1 MRPALHAMAWSWRYG
16 WIFKTN
22 PMKKVMICLTGC
34 LLLALITPR
43 AQEVSRQEADSNR
56 PVADTTRQT
65 PDTATIVKD
74 TSAIPPAVTT
84 PPADTAVKANG
95 NDSVISLVDDAPA
108 AAAAPVAPVKK
119 HKGSRRH
126 GSPAAPVTAA
136 TPAPAVMSDTT
147 ATSVATVTPDATNT
161 NPAPQTDTATK
172 TNVVVTTDPAAP
184 QTAAASTTDP
194 VPAKTDPAATKPDT
208 TAKSQD
214 SATQDGTPPT
224 HELDRRWF
232 ISPLLKLQFQDFAM
246 LEKNRE
252 GYLSNANTLPFFQ
265 RGNASFAASAYK
277 NITSRLSFSADLGLS
292 FGHVTNNNVEISQTK
307 SQTFNLL
314 NAAVYYHLLPA
325 SYRLQPYI
333 TIGINDIINNASYV
347 SIPMGIGAKF
357 NARKVMVLAEVNYGY
372 AANKN
377 ISNTTMYSMGI
388 YIPIKS
394 KKQKQLDKDDNSPNI
409 RPNKDDSG
417 KKKDSTNKNNGTIIN
432 NIYVTINMD
441 SILKAKGLIGD
452 DGTAGSAGRRNGGDD
467 GDDDGSGGGSP
478 SHGKRRRGLR
488 NFDVD
493 DFEKADFK
501 MDSLDGRPVIRFV
514 VYFEFNDY
522 GLTDRAFANI
532 DRVIGHLRKTPNQ
545 FTVEIKGYTDSVG
558 TDPFNNWLS
567 RKRAKMVLDYM
578 NSRGIPAELMQA
590 KAYGRDNPVGNNSD
604 PNTAW
609 LNRRAEVIVHAKE
622 ALANDK

>member
-1 MRPALHAMAWSWRYG
+1 VRPALHAMAWSWRYG

-43 AQEVSRQEADSNR
+43 AQEISRQAPDSNR
-56 PVADTTRQT
+56 PVADTTRQM
-65 PDTATIVKD
+65 PDTATIIKD

-84 PPADTAVKANG
+84 PPADTTVKANG

-108 AAAAPVAPVKK
+108 APVAPVKK
-119 HKGSRRH
+119 HKRPARH
-126 GSPAAPVTAA
+126 SSPDAPVATA
-136 TPAPAVMSDTT
+136 TP
-147 ATSVATVTPDATNT
+147 VASATPDATNT
-161 NPAPQTDTATK
+161 NPAAQNDTATR

-184 QTAAASTTDP
+184 QTVAAATTDAASAKP
-194 VPAKTDPAATKPDT
+194 DPIPAKTEPAATKPDT
-208 TAKSQD
+208 TAKTQD
-214 SATQDGTPPT
+214 STTADGTPT
-224 HELDRRWF
+224 TRELDRRWF

-265 RGNASFAASAYK
+265 RGNGSFAASAYK

-333 TIGINDIINNASYV
+333 TIGINDIINNTSYV
-347 SIPMGIGAKF
+347 SIPIGIGAKF
-357 NARKVMVLAEVNYGY
+357 NAKKIMVLAEVNYGY

-394 KKQKQLDKDDNSPNI
+394 KKQKQLDKDDNAPDK
-409 RPNKDDSG
+409 RLNKDDA

-467 GDDDGSGGGSP
+467 GDDDGSGGGSG
-478 SHGKRRRGLR
+478 SHGKKRRGLR
-488 NFDVD
+488 NFDVE
-493 DFEKADFK
+493 DFQKEDFK

-514 VYFEFNDY
+514 VYFEFNEY

-532 DRVIGHLRKTPNQ
+532 DRVIEHLRKTPNQ

-578 NSRGIPAELMQA
+578 NSRGVPAELMQA

>member
-1 MRPALHAMAWSWRYG
+1 MAWSWRYG

-43 AQEVSRQEADSNR
+43 AQEISRQAPESNR
-56 PVADTTRQT
+56 PVADTTRQM

-74 TSAIPPAVTT
+74 SSAIPPAVTT
-84 PPADTAVKANG
+84 PPADTTVKANG

-108 AAAAPVAPVKK
+108 APVAPVKK
-119 HKGSRRH
+119 HKRSAKH
-126 GSPAAPVTAA
+126 DSPAAPVAAA
-136 TPAPAVMSDTT
+136 TPVATATPVAAITPDTT
-147 ATSVATVTPDATNT
+147 TTAVATTTPVATATPDATNT
-161 NPAPQTDTATK
+161 NPVPQNDTATK
-172 TNVVVTTDPAAP
+172 TNVVVTADQAAS
-184 QTAAASTTDP
+184 QTAVAPTT
-194 VPAKTDPAATKPDT
+194 VAAATKPDT
-208 TAKSQD
+208 TAKTQD
-214 SATQDGTPPT
+214 STSQDGTPPT

-357 NARKVMVLAEVNYGY
+357 NARRIMVLAEVNYGY

-394 KKQKQLDKDDNSPNI
+394 KKQKQLDKDDNSPDK
-409 RPNKDDSG
+409 RSNKDDA

-441 SILKAKGLIGD
+441 SVLKAKGLIGD
-452 DGTAGSAGRRNGGDD
+452 DGTPGSAGRRNGNGGDD
-467 GDDDGSGGGSP
+467 GDDDGSGGGSG
-478 SHGKRRRGLR
+478 SHGKKRRGLR

-493 DFEKADFK
+493 DFQKDDFK

-514 VYFEFNDY
+514 VYFEFNEY

>member
-1 MRPALHAMAWSWRYG
+1 MAWSWRYG

-34 LLLALITPR
+34 LLLALTTLR
-43 AQEVSRQEADSNR
+43 AQENARQAADPTR

-74 TSAIPPAVTT
+74 TSAMSPAATT
-84 PPADTAVKANG
+84 PPADATAKANG

-108 AAAAPVAPVKK
+108 TPATPVAPVKK
-119 HKGSRRH
+119 HKRAGKH
-126 GSPAAPVTAA
+126 DAAVAPVATVAPVAA
-136 TPAPAVMSDTT
+136 
-147 ATSVATVTPDATNT
+147 VTPDAT
-161 NPAPQTDTATK
+161 A
-172 TNVVVTTDPAAP
+172 
-184 QTAAASTTDP
+184 
-194 VPAKTDPAATKPDT
+194 KPDT
-208 TAKSQD
+208 TAKNQD
-214 SATQDGTPPT
+214 ATTQDGAPPT
-224 HELDRRWF
+224 RELDRRWF

-277 NITSRLSFSADLGLS
+277 NITSRLSFSADIGLS

-357 NARKVMVLAEVNYGY
+357 NAKKIMVLAEVNYGY

-394 KKQKQLDKDDNSPNI
+394 KKQKQLDKDDNSPDK
-409 RPNKDDSG
+409 RLNKDDAA

-441 SILKAKGLIGD
+441 SVLKAKGLIGD
-452 DGTAGSAGRRNGGDD
+452 DGSAGSAGRRNGGDD
-467 GDDDGSGGGSP
+467 GDDDGSGGSG

-493 DFEKADFK
+493 DFQKEDFK

-514 VYFEFNDY
+514 VYFEFNEY

-532 DRVIGHLRKTPNQ
+532 DRVIGHLRKTPNE

-578 NSRGIPAELMQA
+578 NSRGVPAELMKA
-590 KAYGRDNPVGNNSD
+590 KAYGKDNPVGNNSD

>member
-1 MRPALHAMAWSWRYG
+1 MAWSWRYG

-34 LLLALITPR
+34 LLLALINPR
-43 AQEVSRQEADSNR
+43 AQEIARQAADSNR
-56 PVADTTRQT
+56 PVADTTRQM

-74 TSAIPPAVTT
+74 SSAIPPAVTT
-84 PPADTAVKANG
+84 PLADTAVKANG

-108 AAAAPVAPVKK
+108 APIAPVAPVKK
-119 HKGSRRH
+119 HKRSAKH
-126 GSPAAPVTAA
+126 DSPAAPVAA
-136 TPAPAVMSDTT
+136 VTPDTT
-147 ATSVATVTPDATNT
+147 APPVATTAPIATNSD
-161 NPAPQTDTATK
+161 PAPQTDTAAK
-172 TNVVVTTDPAAP
+172 TNVVAM
-184 QTAAASTTDP
+184 
-194 VPAKTDPAATKPDT
+194 TDPAATKPDT
-208 TAKSQD
+208 TAKAQD

-347 SIPMGIGAKF
+347 SIPIGIGAKF
-357 NARKVMVLAEVNYGY
+357 NAKKIMVLAEVNYGY

-394 KKQKQLDKDDNSPNI
+394 KKQKQLDKDDNSPDK
-409 RPNKDDSG
+409 RPNKDDAV

-441 SILKAKGLIGD
+441 SVLKAKGLIGD

-467 GDDDGSGGGSP
+467 GDDDGSGGGSG
-478 SHGKRRRGLR
+478 SHGKKRRGLR
-488 NFDVD
+488 NFDVE
-493 DFEKADFK
+493 DFQKEDFK

-514 VYFEFNDY
+514 VYFEFNEY

-532 DRVIGHLRKTPNQ
+532 DRVIEHLRKTPNQ

-578 NSRGIPAELMQA
+578 NSRGVPAELMQA